1 MIKKAFCSL
10 VKWGAFRNDSKY
22 DHEIY
27 NKKMQSNATEMVL
40 MVAELSS
47 VLSFALTGSSNWIVI
62 VVNFGLFVA
71 MVTSAASV

>member
-1 MIKKAFCSL
+1 
-10 VKWGAFRNDSKY
+10 
-22 DHEIY
+22 
-27 NKKMQSNATEMVL
+27 MQSNKTEMVL

>member
-1 MIKKAFCSL
+1 MH
-10 VKWGAFRNDSKY
+10 FRNDSKY

-27 NKKMQSNATEMVL
+27 NKKMQSNKTEMVF

>member
-1 MIKKAFCSL
+1 
-10 VKWGAFRNDSKY
+10 
-22 DHEIY
+22 
-27 NKKMQSNATEMVL
+27 MQSNKIEMVF
-40 MVAELSS
+40 MAAELSS